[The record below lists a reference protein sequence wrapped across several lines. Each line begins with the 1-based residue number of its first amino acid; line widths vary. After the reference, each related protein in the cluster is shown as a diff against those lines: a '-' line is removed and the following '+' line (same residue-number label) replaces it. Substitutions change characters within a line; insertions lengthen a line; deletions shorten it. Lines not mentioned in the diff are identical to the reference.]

1 MTKQQMLME
10 YITQDI
16 VAFIMED
23 EHIPMEVAMQRLYT
37 SQTFLKLTDPET
49 GLYLDSSASV
59 YELYRNE
66 NRSGRIVQV
75 EI

>member
-1 MTKQQMLME
+1 MSKQQMLME
-10 YITQDI
+10 YITQDV
-16 VAFIMED
+16 VAFIMDDAQLPLEA
-23 EHIPMEVAMQRLYT
+23 AMRAFYT

-49 GLYLDSSASV
+49 GLYLDSSAAV

-66 NRSGRIVQV
+66 NVNGRIVQN

>member
-16 VAFIMED
+16 AAAIMED
-23 EHIPMEVAMQRLYT
+23 ERIPMEAALRRLYT

-59 YELYRNE
+59 YALYLGESER
-66 NRSGRIVQV
+66 GRIVQS